1 MPQNL
6 DVDVDVELFL
16 VSSLFNGQ
24 NRTAPITSPSSTS
37 RRDKA
42 IVMIVVLLL
51 IFGLIIGIYVIF
63 FTKKK
68 KVAPRSIQSYME
80 ERQQKLKTKAKQ
92 KMDDTEDIS
101 DLIQDYTVV
110 AADCVYKGPVP
121 TPKEMGGMDE
131 EVLRALENC
140 GALRSILVYWAIENW
155 LMNAVEFTKANFIR
169 SMTCVIKLL
178 SGSELY
184 KIEQIFQNFDEFVKA
199 CIRPTTDTKTD
210 IRYILQIQPPPRP
223 TQWVFDSDGS
233 VRPWQPV
240 YPSLP
245 TPTVPLSLFGTSN
258 R

>member
-6 DVDVDVELFL
+6 DVDVELFL

-24 NRTAPITSPSSTS
+24 NRTTPITSPSSTS

-51 IFGLIIGIYVIF
+51 IFGLIIGIYVLF

-68 KVAPRSIQSYME
+68 KVDPRTIQSYME
-80 ERQQKLKTKAKQ
+80 ERQQELKTKAKQ

-131 EVLRALENC
+131 EILRALENC